1 MFVVSSFFCLC
12 SKRCEIEIYDYG
24 GKTTIFEK
32 YKKTFFGSFQ
42 GHETICVKI
51 IIPGK
56 ICNIFA
62 TKLNIKSLKN
72 T

>member
-1 MFVVSSFFCLC
+1 MIMAAKQQF
-12 SKRCEIEIYDYG
+12 SKRI
-24 GKTTIFEK
+24 
-32 YKKTFFGSFQ
+32 KKNFFGSFQ
-42 GHETICVKI
+42 GHKTICVKI

-62 TKLNIKSLKN
+62 TKLNIKSLTN